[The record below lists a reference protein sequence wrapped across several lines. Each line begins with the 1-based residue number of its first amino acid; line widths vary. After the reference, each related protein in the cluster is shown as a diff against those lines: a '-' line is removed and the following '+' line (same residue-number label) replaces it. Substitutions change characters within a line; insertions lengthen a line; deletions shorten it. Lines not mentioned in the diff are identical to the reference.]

1 MKIVPYGNNAIPLSS
16 SAVFQRAAAGSSSDD
31 LQWVIESAGLVAI
44 AWYLLVVFVCALG
57 YLQIRRLYSNVPP
70 RSKSASSFD
79 APHVTTIR
87 PVKGIEPYLYECLAS
102 TLRQDYPRDKLTTCI
117 CVSTRADPAFP
128 ILEKLVQDFSATC
141 DVRIYVE
148 EEDPLLQEESTYP
161 MGPNPKIRNMS
172 RAYREAKGD
181 IIWIID
187 CNVWVGTGVCGR
199 MVDKLCGYGGKR
211 YKFVHHLPIAVN
223 VDPEDALT
231 GESQPLLAANRNGVH
246 KSGADRTTS
255 ILKEGGGR
263 LEELFLSSSHAK
275 MYTAITPCPLHHA
288 SWNPDT
294 SPVQGPARNPGIDWV
309 SDQLCEDHII
319 GDWLWRNKVQ
329 EEKESKKP
337 LGKHGMV
344 FGDFA
349 FQPVANM
356 SVKAYIA
363 RRVRWLRVRK
373 FTVLAATL
381 VEPGTESIVCS
392 LYGAFGM
399 STVVA
404 KYLES
409 RGYTEIATYL
419 QRWPT
424 FFLMWASSIFIW
436 CMVDWTLYLKLH
448 SGSTVEIDS
457 NTPPFARP
465 LKSSADKTSRRPFRQ
480 WLAAWTIRESL
491 AFPIWFWAVY
501 GGSTVTWRNRSFRV
515 SLWDTKAREVDRS
528 ARPNILRNVKDSSYS
543 NSSSTTVGRISSLS
557 SSSSSSMAERNK
569 IRKD

>member
-1 MKIVPYGNNAIPLSS
+1 
-16 SAVFQRAAAGSSSDD
+16 
-31 LQWVIESAGLVAI
+31 
-44 AWYLLVVFVCALG
+44 
-57 YLQIRRLYSNVPP
+57 
-70 RSKSASSFD
+70 
-79 APHVTTIR
+79 
-87 PVKGIEPYLYECLAS
+87 
-102 TLRQDYPRDKLTTCI
+102 
-117 CVSTRADPAFP
+117 VSTKADPAFP
-128 ILEKLVQDFSATC
+128 ILEKLVEDFSIQC

-181 IIWIID
+181 VIWIID

-231 GESQPLLAANRNGVH
+231 GESKPLLANGNGTH
-246 KSGADRTTS
+246 KMGASRTDP

-275 MYTAITPCPLHHA
+275 MYTAINTVSIAPCIVGKSNMFRKSHL
-288 SWNPDT
+288 NDLTENLDT
-294 SPVQGPARNPGIDWV
+294 APVQGPARNPGIDWV
-309 SDQLCEDHII
+309 SDHLCEDHII
-319 GDWLWRNKVQ
+319 GDWLWRNKVR
-329 EEKESKKP
+329 EEKESKKR

-373 FTVLAATL
+373 YTVLAATL

-409 RGYTEIATYL
+409 RGYTEIGGYL
-419 QRWPT
+419 QQWPT
-424 FFLMWASSIFIW
+424 FFVLWMSSILIW
-436 CMVDWTLYLKLH
+436 CMIDWTLYLKLH
-448 SGSTVEIDS
+448 SGATVEIDN
-457 NTPPFARP
+457 NTPSFARP
-465 LKSSADKTSRRPFRQ
+465 LKSSSADNTSRRPFLQ

-501 GGSTVTWRNRSFRV
+501 GGSTVTWRNRSFQV

-528 ARPNILRNVKDSSYS
+528 AQPGILRNIKDSSYS
-543 NSSSTTVGRISSLS
+543 NGSTTTVGRS
-557 SSSSSSMAERNK
+557 SSSSSSSSSIAERNK

>member
-1 MKIVPYGNNAIPLSS
+1 MIAIPLSS
-16 SAVFQRAAAGSSSDD
+16 SVVLQRGAAGSSTIDTRW
-31 LQWVIESAGLVAI
+31 LIESVGWVAI
-44 AWYLLVVFVCALG
+44 AWYSLVVFVCALG
-57 YLQIRRLYSNVPP
+57 YLQIWRLYSNAPP
-70 RSKSASSFD
+70 RSKSASSSD
-79 APHVTTIR
+79 APHVTIIR

-102 TLRQDYPRDKLTTCI
+102 TLRQDYPHDKLTTCI

-128 ILEKLVQDFSATC
+128 ILEKLVEDFSGAC
-141 DVRIYVE
+141 D
-148 EEDPLLQEESTYP
+148 EESTYP

-181 IIWIID
+181 VIWIID

-231 GESQPLLAANRNGVH
+231 GESKPLLANGNGVH
-246 KSGADRTTS
+246 KMGADRTDS
-255 ILKEGGGR
+255 VLSEGGGR

-275 MYTAITPCPLHHA
+275 MYTAINTVSIAPCIVGKSNMFRKSHLNDLTE
-288 SWNPDT
+288 SPDMA
-294 SPVQGPARNPGIDWV
+294 PVQGPARNPGIDWV

-319 GDWLWRNKVQ
+319 GDWLWRNKVR
-329 EEKESKKP
+329 EEKESRKG

-373 FTVLAATL
+373 YTVLAATL

-404 KYLES
+404 KYLETH
-409 RGYTEIATYL
+409 GYTDLSAYL
-419 QRWPT
+419 QQWPT
-424 FFLMWASSIFIW
+424 FFLLWATSIFIW
-436 CMVDWTLYLKLH
+436 CMTDWTLYLKLH
-448 SGSTVEIDS
+448 SGITVEIDQ

-465 LKSSADKTSRRPFRQ
+465 LKTSSRDKTSRRPFLQ

-501 GGSTVTWRNRSFRV
+501 GGSTVTWRNRSFQV
-515 SLWDTKAREVDRS
+515 SLWDTKAREVNQS
-528 ARPNILRNVKDSSYS
+528 VQPGVLQNVKDSSYS
-543 NSSSTTVGRISSLS
+543 NKSSTTTVGRS
-557 SSSSSSMAERNK
+557 SSSSSSSSSIAERNK